1 MTTASARDLLITN
14 RKPRRTS
21 PEIKFLAW
29 HVIPR
34 QVARDRC
41 VVMSIATMAGSRQ
54 TTLKGLLPPVRVGV
68 VGTAGRSEDG
78 KKMTSELFKRMIDK
92 TVDVITNVFKL
103 DVGRVR
109 LVSGGAAWAG
119 ECICVHYMQWLK
131 VMTCAL
137 LLRQRSWRVRYESRY
152 APKANHCITPRRV
165 KALFKFANKRT

>member
-1 MTTASARDLLITN
+1 MNIG
-14 RKPRRTS
+14 
-21 PEIKFLAW
+21 
-29 HVIPR
+29 
-34 QVARDRC
+34 
-41 VVMSIATMAGSRQ
+41 TMAGSRQ
-54 TTLKGLLPPVRVGV
+54 TILKGLLPRAPVRVGV

-131 VMTCAL
+131 MMTCVL
-137 LLRQRSWRVRYESRY
+137 LFRHDVAGVYVTNPAMR
-152 APKANHCITPRRV
+152 
-165 KALFKFANKRT
+165 

>member
-1 MTTASARDLLITN
+1 MTFLLLIRN
-14 RKPRRTS
+14 PVEPHPRS
-21 PEIKFLAW
+21 NSLPW

-41 VVMSIATMAGSRQ
+41 VVMNIGTMAGSRQ
-54 TTLKGLLPPVRVGV
+54 TTLKGLLLVSRSQTSLLPPVRVGV

-131 VMTCAL
+131 MMTCVL
-137 LLRQRSWRVRYESRY
+137 LLRQRSWRVRYVTNP
-152 APKANHCITPRRV
+152 AMRR
-165 KALFKFANKRT
+165 KPTIALRRAG